1 MQLLPP
7 RLVSIE
13 QTMKSNYSMVFLI
26 VYSSVLGI
34 KMIRKINQS
43 SRRLTSFEKMR
54 RTQMDLPFRWEK
66 ITK

>member
-26 VYSSVLGI
+26 VYASVLGI

>member
-13 QTMKSNYSMVFLI
+13 QTMKSNYSMVLLI

>member
-43 SRRLTSFEKMR
+43 SRRLTSIPVGKNY
-54 RTQMDLPFRWEK
+54 
-66 ITK
+66 